1 MQGWRGKIRKN
12 FWTKFFYKI
21 RALKNAARLAFFN
34 GISGIISIT
43 SGCYEIEF
51 ARLEVGRNKE
61 ELLDGADYER

>member
-1 MQGWRGKIRKN
+1 M
-12 FWTKFFYKI
+12 KI
-21 RALKNAARLAFFN
+21 RALKNARLAFFN

-51 ARLEVGRNKE
+51 ARLEGEEIKE